1 MNNAEYHA
9 ADGISS
15 SNLKLLAES
24 PVHLKNKHLFKFSS
38 TACDFGSLVHALI
51 LEPETVDDEFVVMP
65 QFDARTKDGK
75 AAKAEFEARSGSKI
89 IVSADDMDKAET
101 MAQNA
106 VIIAGGL
113 LMNGVAESSHFVDD
127 DGLILKCR
135 PDYYIESAGVVVDI
149 KTIADCS
156 EFNIRKAITNY
167 KYHWSAA
174 WYLRVLSLLGKPAK
188 KFVFVFIDKQAPHM
202 VRIRELTPESLEL
215 AYLEIDQMLASYR
228 HYLATGQAN
237 VVKPAAIFGE

>member
-1 MNNAEYHA
+1 
-9 ADGISS
+9 
-15 SNLKLLAES
+15 
-24 PVHLKNKHLFKFSS
+24 
-38 TACDFGSLVHALI
+38 
-51 LEPETVDDEFVVMP
+51 
-65 QFDARTKDGK
+65 
-75 AAKAEFEARSGSKI
+75 
-89 IVSADDMDKAET
+89 
-101 MAQNA
+101 
-106 VIIAGGL
+106 
-113 LMNGVAESSHFVDD
+113 MNGVAESSHFVDD